1 MNKRQYDIIFITNQP
16 AFYKVRQWNKIGNR
30 KSVLLIFTDQKEKD
44 RNNDFVSEKP
54 SFEYFVLPKR
64 KLAGF
69 WELISILFRYSFKQ
83 LIIGGW
89 DDWRLILLAFL
100 SSKKKNAVLCESS
113 FYEYKPHF
121 IKDSIKKLF
130 LTRISTVYPSGLAQG
145 KIFEHFHFKGEYK
158 YTGGCGVLNYIEQP
172 AYTPRQEVKT
182 FLYVGRL
189 VEVKNLRMLIEV
201 FNQLPELKLNVI
213 GFGEQEEELK
223 MMSQSN
229 IHFLGA
235 IPNKELSSY
244 YQQSDVFVLPSVVE
258 PWGLVV
264 EEALNNGTPVIV
276 SDRVGCKDDL
286 VTEDTGLVFAAY
298 DKESLKEAVLKISDV
313 DYYNKLRE
321 NISRLNFQERAQ
333 RQIDIFVAE

>member
-1 MNKRQYDIIFITNQP
+1 MSKERYDIIFITNQP
-16 AFYKVRQWNKIGNR
+16 AFYKVRQWNKIGDR
-30 KSVLLIFTDQKEKD
+30 KRVLLIFTDQKEKD
-44 RNNDFVSEKP
+44 RNNDFISEKP
-54 SFEYFVLPKR
+54 SFEYYILPKS

-69 WELISILFRYSFKQ
+69 WKLILILSRYSFKQ

-89 DDWRLILLAFL
+89 DDWRLILLASL
-100 SSKKKNAVLCESS
+100 SRKKKNALLCESS
-113 FYEYKPHF
+113 FYEYKPNF
-121 IKDSIKKLF
+121 IKDIIKKLF
-130 LTRISTVYPSGLAQG
+130 LTRISTVYPSGIAQG

-223 MMSQSN
+223 RMSQSN

-235 IPNKELSSY
+235 IPNKELSTY
-244 YQQSDVFVLPSVVE
+244 YQKADVFVLPSIVE

-264 EEALNNGTPVIV
+264 EESLNNGTPVIV

-286 VTEDTGLVFAAY
+286 VTEETGLVFSAY
-298 DKESLKEAVLKISDV
+298 DKESLKEAVLKISDL
-313 DYYNKLRE
+313 DYHNKLRE
-321 NISRLNFQERAQ
+321 NISKLNFQERAQ
-333 RQIDIFVAE
+333 HQIDIFITK